1 MDDNPPTLNI
11 PARVR
16 LILYVVTALGSLLLT
31 YGIAKGVGWLGDPE
45 VALWSGIVALVNGL
59 AAVNVRAGPKR

>member
-1 MDDNPPTLNI
+1 MSDPAPTLNI
-11 PARVR
+11 PARAR
-16 LILYVVTALGSLLLT
+16 LVLYVATALGSLLLT

-59 AAVNVRAGPKR
+59 AAVNVRSGPRR